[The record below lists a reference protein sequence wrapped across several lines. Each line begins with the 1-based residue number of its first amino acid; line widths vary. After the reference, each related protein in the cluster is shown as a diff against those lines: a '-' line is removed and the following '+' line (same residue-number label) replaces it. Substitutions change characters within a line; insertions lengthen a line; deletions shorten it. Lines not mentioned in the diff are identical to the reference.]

1 MSRSNSS
8 WWASSTSSARRTT
21 IGASAIAL
29 ALIAVCYFVWMSPA
43 NPIADVRDSVT
54 AAVVDPD
61 TVADMKQER
70 NRLLSRTVELESK
83 MDDKNGQLARLST
96 QLESTQR
103 KLAEATTVE
112 AAPVVKD
119 NKPPVTRTPA
129 KAPAKST
136 TPVKAP
142 VKVPAPAVA
151 APVKE
156 PVVIPTKAEIV
167 NPTSRYLGLY
177 TTQAPFNWA
186 TYDEVA
192 TKLGNQP
199 SMVGYFSGWDETFRA
214 NAVTR
219 AWDRNQLPMLTWE
232 SRPIGSPNSQVD
244 EPDYQLPAIIGDP
257 AAGVPGKYD
266 EYIRQYAKDIVAT
279 GLPLAI
285 RFDHE
290 MNGVWYP
297 WSETT
302 GKGEPINGNR
312 VGDYVKTWQHVHD
325 IFEQEGANNLV
336 IWTWAPNIVN
346 NLPAANK
353 SVDFL
358 TSLYPGD
365 EYVDWVGV
373 SGYLRPAYK
382 ADNDFTFDYTFGATL
397 DQLRQISDKPIVLA
411 EIGAS
416 EVGGKKAKWI
426 TSVFD
431 ALADPKN
438 ADIVGLGWFN
448 LAVTS
453 YTEGE
458 LATND
463 WRIESRPESLEAFK
477 EGILR
482 PEDNFNLTPIPTP

>member
-1 MSRSNSS
+1 MSRSNTS
-8 WWASSTSSARRTT
+8 WWASSTSSARRTAL
-21 IGASAIAL
+21 GASAIGL
-29 ALIAVCYFVWMSPA
+29 ALLAVCYFVWMSPA
-43 NPIADVRDSVT
+43 NPISEVRDSVAQAVT
-54 AAVVDPD
+54 DPAAV
-61 TVADMKQER
+61 ANMKMER
-70 NRLLSRTVELESK
+70 NRLLSRTVELETK

-103 KLAEATTVE
+103 KLAEATAVE
-112 AAPVVKD
+112 TKAPVND
-119 NKPPVTRTPA
+119 NKPPVVKTPV
-129 KAPAKST
+129 KAPAA
-136 TPVKAP
+136 PVKAP
-142 VKVPAPAVA
+142 VKTPVVTTPVVAP
-151 APVKE
+151 
-156 PVVIPTKAEIV
+156 VIPTKAEIV

-192 TKLGNQP
+192 TKLGNEP

-219 AWDRNQLPMLTWE
+219 AWERNQLPMLTWE

-257 AAGVPGKYD
+257 ATGTPGKYD
-266 EYIRQYAKDIVAT
+266 DYIHQYAKDIVAT

-302 GKGEPINGNR
+302 GKGDPINGNR

-325 IFEQEGANNLV
+325 IFEQEGANDLV

-358 TSLYPGD
+358 TTLYPGD
-365 EYVDWVGV
+365 EYVDWVGI

-382 ADNDFTFDYTFGATL
+382 ADNNFTFDYTFGSTL
-397 DQLRQISDKPIVLA
+397 TQLRQISDKPIVLA

-431 ALADPKN
+431 ALAKPEN
-438 ADIVGLGWFN
+438 SDIVGLGWFN

-463 WRIESRPESLEAFK
+463 WRIDSRPESLEAFK
-477 EGILR
+477 TGILR
-482 PEDNFNLTPIPTP
+482 PEDNFKLTPITP

>member
-1 MSRSNSS
+1 MSRSNTS

-21 IGASAIAL
+21 LGASAIGL

-43 NPIADVRDSVT
+43 NPIAEVRDSVT
-54 AAVVDPD
+54 AAVVDPS
-61 TVADMKQER
+61 TVAHMKQER
-70 NRLLSRTVELESK
+70 NRLLSRTVELETK
-83 MDDKNGQLARLST
+83 MEAKNGQLARLST

-112 AAPVVKD
+112 APVNDTKPPVVK
-119 NKPPVTRTPA
+119 KPTVKTPA
-129 KAPAKST
+129 PVK

-142 VKVPAPAVA
+142 VVA
-151 APVKE
+151 KPVE
-156 PVVIPTKAEIV
+156 VPVVVPTKAEIV

-177 TTQAPFNWA
+177 TTQAPFSWA
-186 TYDEVA
+186 TYDEAA

-199 SMVGYFSGWDETFRA
+199 SMVGYFGGWDEPFRA

-244 EPDYQLPAIIGDP
+244 EPEYQLPDIIGDP
-257 AAGVPGKYD
+257 ATGVAGKYD
-266 EYIRQYAKDIVAT
+266 DYIHQYAKDIVAT

-302 GKGEPINGNR
+302 GKGESINGNNK
-312 VGDYVKTWQHVHD
+312 GDYVKTWQHVHD

-336 IWTWAPNIVN
+336 VWTWAPNIVN

-358 TSLYPGD
+358 KTLYPGD
-365 EYVDWVGV
+365 DYVDWVGL

-382 ADNDFTFDYTFGATL
+382 ADNNFTFDYTFGSTL
-397 DQLRQISDKPIVLA
+397 AQLRQISDKPIVLA

-416 EVGGKKAKWI
+416 EVGGQKPKWI

-448 LAVTS
+448 LSVTS

-463 WRIESRPESLEAFK
+463 WRIESRPESLAAFK
-477 EGILR
+477 AGILK
-482 PEDNFNLTPIPTP
+482 PEDNFNLTPIATP